1 MVSLNSL
8 NWWCAAFGTLT
19 NNLVFTQKKDQSS
32 NLEKATIFHVRQNS
46 LDVVDGDCY
55 AETNQLQTRNWATAN
70 EIKSISSPSALSIIH
85 FNYNLW
91 MISFGRHKERQH
103 NTDFVLCTVS
113 VMWMFSRGQFK
124 DIDHA
129 TLYKCCK
136 KKKKNDY
143 LWKSAWLSRDM
154 ASKACTLLRGNHKF

>member
-1 MVSLNSL
+1 M
-8 NWWCAAFGTLT
+8 FR
-19 NNLVFTQKKDQSS
+19 QKKDQGS

-129 TLYKCCK
+129 TRYKCCK
-136 KKKKNDY
+136 KKKSMITCGSQHGSPETWQAKHVHFFEETTSFS
-143 LWKSAWLSRDM
+143 W
-154 ASKACTLLRGNHKF
+154 